1 MAFGYLQL
9 GKCKKDVASTVECYM
24 KEYGTTG
31 EEAVAAMSAMVEK
44 AWRRINRGCIEVK
57 HAAEPAAQF
66 LVNTTRVLEA
76 YYLHGRDGLT
86 YGRDLKELITLLFLK
101 QVHV

>member
-1 MAFGYLQL
+1 MYLCSQL
-9 GKCKKDVASTVECYM
+9 GKCKKDVASAVECYV
-24 KEYGTTG
+24 KEHNTTG
-31 EEAVAAMSAMVEK
+31 EEAVEAMAVMVEQ
-44 AWRRINRGCIEVK
+44 AWRRINRDFLEMERTV
-57 HAAEPAAQF
+57 EPAAQF
-66 LVNTTRVLEA
+66 LLNTTRSIEA